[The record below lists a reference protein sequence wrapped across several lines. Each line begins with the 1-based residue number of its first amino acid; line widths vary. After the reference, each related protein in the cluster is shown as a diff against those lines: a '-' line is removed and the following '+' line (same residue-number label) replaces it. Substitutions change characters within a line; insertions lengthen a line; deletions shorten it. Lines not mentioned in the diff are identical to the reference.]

1 MSFFPIGRND
11 QRLKEGKKTPRKGF
25 LTRPP
30 GSDLL
35 RTATS
40 FSEFCELI
48 KVIRR
53 KRKPPIRVPQKQLV
67 FHRRTQPIFFASQ
80 NTLSRKT
87 TNKNQNIKALVL

>member
-1 MSFFPIGRND
+1 MSFFSIGRND
-11 QRLKEGKKTPRKGF
+11 QRLKEGKKTLRTGF

-35 RTATS
+35 GTATS
-40 FSEFCELI
+40 FSKFCQLI

-67 FHRRTQPIFFASQ
+67 FIGVDNQLFASQ
-80 NTLSRKT
+80 
-87 TNKNQNIKALVL
+87 VP

>member
-1 MSFFPIGRND
+1 MSFFSIDRND
-11 QRLKEGKKTPRKGF
+11 QRLKDGKKTPSRGF

-67 FHRRTQPIFFASQ
+67 FHGYIQAIFCLPKYLEPENSQ
-80 NTLSRKT
+80 Q
-87 TNKNQNIKALVL
+87 NQNIKALVI

>member
-1 MSFFPIGRND
+1 MSFVSIGRND
-11 QRLKEGKKTPRKGF
+11 QRLKEGKKTPRRGF
-25 LTRPP
+25 RTRPP

-35 RTATS
+35 GTATS

-67 FHRRTQPIFFASQ
+67 FHRRIQPIFCLTKYLKPENNQ
-80 NTLSRKT
+80 Q
-87 TNKNQNIKALVL
+87 NQNLKALGL